1 MGQADRVTGVDV
13 VEVRSEGLVGYLCCP
28 PNRAGPGV
36 VALGGSEG
44 GFPLH
49 LARLLAQD
57 GFCCLAL
64 GYFGAPGLPRNLVNI
79 PVEYIK
85 SGLDWLG
92 CQPSVAG
99 DRIGLIGASKGAE
112 LALLSA
118 SMFPESVAAVVAYAP
133 SCAVFAGISF
143 GREGRR
149 KSSWSYQGQPLPFIP
164 YPRPMR
170 PSLGLRG
177 LSQVGMYQRALDEA
191 DAATAL
197 SAAIQARNIDAAVL
211 LLSGGKDR
219 MWPASD
225 MAETVVA
232 RMAAA
237 GKVDRAEHLHF
248 AEAGHSFMPWAPNL
262 SSSLAIRAINGA
274 RLAGFGGLYEL
285 GGRPAANR
293 QALRQGWERVVPF
306 LKRHLSPPPTSDGVG
321 PDA

>member
-1 MGQADRVTGVDV
+1 M
-13 VEVRSEGLVGYLCCP
+13 GYLCSP
-28 PNRAGPGV
+28 RHRAAPGV
-36 VALGGSEG
+36 MVLGGSEG

-49 LARLLAQD
+49 LARLLAEE

-79 PVEYIK
+79 PVEYVK

-118 SMFPESVAAVVAYAP
+118 SMFPESIAAVVAYAP

-149 KSSWSYQGQPLPFIP
+149 NSSWSYQGQPLPFIP

-191 DAATAL
+191 DAATAS
-197 SAAIQARNIDAAVL
+197 SAAIQAGDIDAAVL

-219 MWPASD
+219 MWPSSG

-232 RMAAA
+232 RLAAA
-237 GKVDRAEHLHF
+237 GKIDHVEHLHF

-262 SSSLAIRAINGA
+262 RSALAVRAINGA
-274 RLAGFGGLYEL
+274 RLAGFGGLFEL

-293 QALRQGWERVVPF
+293 QALRQAWERVVPF
-306 LKRHLSPPPTSDGVG
+306 LERHLSSPTASGPVA